1 MKNLDLAES
10 GYSIIVTNEVKESI
24 HKWTPNQK
32 IPFTPEQVLKQV
44 KRPEAKYLALVCGFN
59 NVEII
64 DVDLKVLSTEK
75 AKEEFWNNLIKSLDD
90 NLEGF
95 YQKTVIVKTVSG
107 GYHIIYRNEKRDFCD
122 RNTDLARLNGCTEQ
136 IIETRGDGGYAII
149 YDLEGNDY
157 SRLKTLQPITK
168 EEKDIIFAVC
178 RSFNEI
184 KEKEPVNTTYFKK
197 VSNWTGGKTPWD
209 DYNERVSVWDLI
221 SNDFTIVGENNK
233 SIQVLRNGSKA
244 AHSGYIFKDTN
255 TLYLFSSNARVN
267 NCELKQRTI
276 YTPFKLFCLTQNLEY
291 SEGAKELLKNGF
303 GIKGENLKSKK
314 SKTEITD
321 YNEIQVVT
329 EEKPNEEAE
338 AILKISYWIKNHV
351 KLKSNEVTR
360 RIVFQDSNEILTG
373 GKMKRLFVEAKLITP
388 KISKDV
394 FDCLVTGDNPD
405 FIPVFNP
412 FKEFIELNKGIETNN
427 ELEALKSTIITDT
440 LNASVWIEKWYL
452 GLFAAIDG
460 KPVRNVLALLGG
472 QNTGKT
478 EWFRRLLPDDLLK
491 YYAESKLDREKDDEL
506 LMCEKLIINDDEMGG
521 KSKEDEKKFK
531 MLSSKSVFTLRAPY
545 GVTNEDY
552 KRLAVLCGTSNDLQ
566 VINDPTGNT
575 RILGVQVL
583 KIDHEAFNKID
594 KTRLFIDGYK
604 KYIKDKDQ
612 YLLNKD
618 DLKILEASGN
628 EFKTI
633 AIEEELILRYLKP
646 TDNVFNFMTATE
658 IKEYLEDCS
667 SKTIDPATGYVRTK
681 PGTKIVNMKNFGIY
695 LKKHFGDPVS
705 KYDSGKGNSVRVYY
719 VETVENYRHLYNTH
733 KK

>member
-10 GYSIIVTNEVKESI
+10 GYSLIVAKKDKKPIGYWAE
-24 HKWTPNQK
+24 NQK
-32 IPFTPEQVLKQV
+32 QAFTPEQILNKL
-44 KRPEAKYLALVCGFN
+44 KRPDATYLGLVCGYN

-64 DVDLKVLSTEK
+64 DVDLKVLTTGK
-75 AKEEFWNNLIKSLDD
+75 AKEDFWNNLIKDLDD

-95 YQKTVIVKTVSG
+95 YEKTVIAKTVSG
-107 GYHIIYRNEKRDFCD
+107 GYHIIYRNEKREYCD
-122 RNTDLARLNGCTEQ
+122 GNTDLAKLNICKEQ
-136 IIETRGDGGYAII
+136 IIETRGEGGFAII

-178 RSFNEI
+178 RSFNEA
-184 KEKEPVNTTYFKK
+184 KEKEQVNTTYFKT
-197 VSNWTGGKTPWD
+197 VSNWTGGKTPWE

-221 SNDFTIVGENNK
+221 SNDFTIVGENSK
-233 SIQVLRNGSKA
+233 SVQVLRNGSKA

-267 NCELKQRTI
+267 NYELEQRTI
-276 YTPFKLFCLTQNLEY
+276 YTPFKLFCISQNLEY

-303 GIKGENLKSKK
+303 GVKGENLKKTK
-314 SKTEITD
+314 PKTEIND
-321 YNEIQVVT
+321 YNKIEIVT

-338 AILKISYWIKNHV
+338 AIFKISYWLKNNV
-351 KLKSNEVTR
+351 KLKNNDVTKK
-360 RIVFQDSNEILTG
+360 IVFQENNEVLTEAWI
-373 GKMKRLFVEAKLITP
+373 KRLYIQAKLIDG
-388 KISKDV
+388 KISKEL
-394 FDCLVTGDNPD
+394 FDCLVTGHNPD
-405 FIPVFNP
+405 IIPIFNP
-412 FKEFIELNKGIETNN
+412 FKEFIELNKGISTNN

-440 LNASVWIEKWYL
+440 LNAAVWVEKWYL

-478 EWFRRLLPDDLLK
+478 EWFRRLLPEELLK

-531 MLSSKSVFTLRAPY
+531 MLSSKAIFTLRAPY
-545 GVTNEDY
+545 GVSNQDY

-594 KTRLFIDGYK
+594 KTKLFIAGYN
-604 KYIKDKDQ
+604 KYLQDKDQ
-612 YLLNKD
+612 YLLNSN

-633 AIEEELILRYLKP
+633 AIEEELILRYLRQAEF
-646 TDNVFNFMTATE
+646 TDNFMTATE

-667 SKTIDPATGYVRTK
+667 SKTIDPVTGNVRTK

-695 LKKHFGDPVS
+695 LKKHFGDPVP
-705 KYDSGKGNSVRVYY
+705 KYDSKKCNSVRVYY
-719 VETVENYRHLYNTH
+719 VEPVENYRQHYKTR
-733 KK
+733 